1 MTKQTK
7 QTGVALAMLAMVSF
21 AAWPFWK
28 AYYFNLASTALQERV
43 SQLVQEN
50 PSLQTAW
57 KVALA
62 DGLLT
67 QSEAQVIVES
77 AGEKVEAD
85 E

>member
-1 MTKQTK
+1 MI
-7 QTGVALAMLAMVSF
+7 SF

-28 AYYFNLASTALQERV
+28 ALYFNIASTALQERANE
-43 SQLVQEN
+43 LVQEN

-62 DGLLT
+62 DGMLT
-67 QSEAQVIVES
+67 QTEARDILES
-77 AGEKVEAD
+77 AGEKVDSE